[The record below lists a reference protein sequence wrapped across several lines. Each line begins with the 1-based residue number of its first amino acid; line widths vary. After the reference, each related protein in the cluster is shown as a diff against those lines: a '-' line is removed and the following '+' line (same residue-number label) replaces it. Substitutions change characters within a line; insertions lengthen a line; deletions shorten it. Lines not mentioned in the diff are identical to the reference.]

1 MRSVTMMVPMRIPQL
16 LQVFIPFSILDRA
29 LDDSRS
35 MPERLLYGGMFGTFI
50 LAAISVALGS
60 FSAGVALSDIIK
72 LVIMCIYTCVLVY
85 AMIVGGR
92 TIFRMGK
99 SAQGLSK
106 VGYHTLGVLCIFCGI
121 LLIIVAPYAPYF
133 NYS

>member
-121 LLIIVAPYAPYF
+121 LLIIVAPYALYF

>member
-1 MRSVTMMVPMRIPQL
+1 MMVPMRIPQL

-121 LLIIVAPYAPYF
+121 LLIIVAPYALYF